1 MDEKHPQ
8 EGSEGPREVWGG
20 GQSPQERG
28 DPGGSSPPRG
38 VWGDGSPQERGDPGG
53 SSPRDNTAPPTGD
66 VRVDPGGSSPRD
78 NTAPP
83 TGDVRVDDAIAA
95 LSRLDGR
102 PPDEQVAI
110 LEEVHGRLRD
120 ILGEL
125 AERPEVSEGHEQ
137 Q

>member
-28 DPGGSSPPRG
+28 DPGGSSP
-38 VWGDGSPQERGDPGG
+38 
-53 SSPRDNTAPPTGD
+53 RDNTAPPTGD
-66 VRVDPGGSSPRD
+66 
-78 NTAPP
+78 A
-83 TGDVRVDDAIAA
+83 RVDDAIAA

-102 PPDEQVAI
+102 QPDEQVAI

>member
-38 VWGDGSPQERGDPGG
+38 VWGDGSAQDRGDPGG
-53 SSPRDNTAPPTGD
+53 SSPRDSTAPPTGD
-66 VRVDPGGSSPRD
+66 
-78 NTAPP
+78 A
-83 TGDVRVDDAIAA
+83 RVDDAIAA